1 MLYDIE
7 ILIDG
12 RDLNEQHAYDL
23 MKTLIASG
31 TDLEKTVFLLA
42 VHMKGMIGQELT
54 GYANAVRSEAKIGP
68 IPDTS
73 DIVGTGG
80 DGMHTINVSTAA
92 SILCAGMGIRMAKH
106 GNRAITS
113 PQGSADILARM
124 NYRFEKSQEELENH
138 LEGTNFAFM
147 LAPYYNDAFAK
158 FFPARKMLTFK
169 TVMNYMGPI
178 TNPADPE
185 RLVIGTSDPATCDL
199 YADYLSIRRKKGFIV
214 NASDG
219 MDEISP
225 ISKTRVIMVDGSRK
239 ELIID
244 PKEIGIPAMKY
255 ENITF
260 PDPEKN
266 RHMLQEGLFGRDDH
280 VAGFIALNASPVL
293 VLNGAASSLEEGY
306 RLAVKEIR
314 AGTGRKSFKKIS
326 GGLDRLA

>member
-12 RDLNEQHAYDL
+12 RDLNEQHAFDL
-23 MKTLIASG
+23 MKTLISSG

-54 GYANAVRSEAKIGP
+54 GYANAVRSEAKISA

-92 SILCAGMGIRMAKH
+92 SILCAGMGLRMAKH
-106 GNRAITS
+106 GNHAITS

-124 NYRFEKSQEELENH
+124 NYRFEKSQGELEEH
-138 LEGTNFAFM
+138 LDRTNFAFM
-147 LAPYYNDAFAK
+147 LAPYYNEAFAK
-158 FFPARKMLTFK
+158 FFPARKMLTFR

-185 RLVIGTSDPATCDL
+185 RLVIGTSDPSTCDL
-199 YADYLSIRRKKGFIV
+199 YADYLSIRKKKGFIV
-214 NASDG
+214 NGSEG

-225 ISKTRVIMVDGSRK
+225 ITTSRAIMIDGRR
-239 ELIID
+239 EEFTVD
-244 PKEIGIPAMKY
+244 PKELGVPSMQY
-255 ENITF
+255 EHISF
-260 PDPEKN
+260 HDPGRN
-266 RHMLQEGLFGRDDH
+266 RQKLQEGLFGHDDRI
-280 VAGFIALNASPVL
+280 AAFIALNASPVL
-293 VLNGAASSLEEGY
+293 VLNNAASSLEEGY
-306 RLAVKEIR
+306 SLAMKEIK
-314 AGTGRKSFKKIS
+314 AGTGRKSFKRIS
-326 GGLDRLA
+326 GGLERLA